1 MFAVCLVSKID
12 VIPAT
17 HNTMISQGNI
27 DRTLRLSNFSDTKCV
42 VTDTNM
48 LLKIQSY
55 PVIWLLSHSYA
66 KTCAALYC
74 HLITT

>member
-42 VTDTNM
+42 VTDTNH
-48 LLKIQSY
+48 
-55 PVIWLLSHSYA
+55 VA
-66 KTCAALYC
+66 
-74 HLITT
+74 